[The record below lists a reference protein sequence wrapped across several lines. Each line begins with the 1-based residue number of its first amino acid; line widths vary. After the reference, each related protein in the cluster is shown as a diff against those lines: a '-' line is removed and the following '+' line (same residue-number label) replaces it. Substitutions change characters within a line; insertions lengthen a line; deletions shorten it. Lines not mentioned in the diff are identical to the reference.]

1 MSHRREDR
9 VYSTTDVIRAVA
21 CIRFVFVTGVSEIG
35 FDGIKRA
42 PLPSGSL
49 SAGLGH
55 ALNES
60 LVVLKS
66 IINPGIFVSKPD
78 DDRRRAA
85 MPSHENLLRAG
96 PVHELG

>member
-1 MSHRREDR
+1 MFACSL
-9 VYSTTDVIRAVA
+9 SVI
-21 CIRFVFVTGVSEIG
+21 SEIG

-49 SAGLGH
+49 GAGLGH
-55 ALNES
+55 ALNKS

-66 IINPGIFVSKPD
+66 IINPGIFVCKPYD
-78 DDRRRAA
+78 DGRWAT

-96 PVHELG
+96 PIHEL